1 MREVNQDRLA
11 EREAVILQGVLD
23 SYLAGGVPVGSRTLA
38 EMRPDSPSSAT
49 IRHVLANLEQA
60 GYLRQPHT
68 SAGRIPTS
76 KAICWWLERTAASG
90 SGADKASLDDK
101 AFRDGSFR
109 LERAL
114 LEASDEATLWR
125 LASEF
130 LSDTARQVGV
140 ITVKPWHDTG
150 LKQLRFFR
158 LTDHR
163 VLAILVATD
172 GQVRE
177 RINRLPDAYSQAELD
192 AAARYFNL
200 NFAGSTLSA
209 IRRELRHRLEEERAA
224 YDELLKRVVVLSHSG
239 VLEMEDSGAVYLEG
253 AQHLA
258 GLLDGDKLG
267 ELLAQ
272 LNQKERWLRLL
283 AASEESSPARDTV
296 ELGHGA
302 VRVQVGLDQMPE
314 CSLISSRYK
323 YGSYAGAI
331 GILGSTRMEYQRA
344 LAAVTVVGEL
354 FHRILGESSL

>member
-1 MREVNQDRLA
+1 VREGIQDRLA

-49 IRHVLANLEQA
+49 IRHVLADLEQA

-76 KAICWWLERTAASG
+76 KAICWWLERLATSG
-90 SGADKASLDDK
+90 SGHDPATLGDET
-101 AFRDGSFR
+101 FR

-114 LEASDEATLWR
+114 LDASDEATLWR

-130 LSDTARQVGV
+130 LSDVAHQVGV
-140 ITVKPWHDTG
+140 VTVKPWRDTG

-163 VLAILVATD
+163 VLAVLVATD

-177 RINRLPDAYSQAELD
+177 RINRLPEAFSQAELD
-192 AAARYFNL
+192 AAARYFNH
-200 NFAGSTLSA
+200 NFAGSTLA
-209 IRRELRHRLEEERAA
+209 TIRRELRRRLEEERAA

-258 GLLDGDKLG
+258 GLLEGDKLG

-283 AASEESSPARDTV
+283 AASDEAGPAKDTV
-296 ELGHGA
+296 ELGQGA
-302 VRVQVGLDQMPE
+302 VRVQVGLEQMPE
-314 CSLISSRYK
+314 CSLISSRYQH
-323 YGSYAGAI
+323 GSHAGAI

-344 LAAVTVVGEL
+344 LAAVAVVGEL
-354 FHRILGESSL
+354 FHRILGENSL